1 MERKESLSSI
11 LIENLSQKTKDKILE
26 NFIEDPEAKLAREKL
41 KSISI
46 SDLRYIKSKN
56 EEEVYEIL
64 NSEYKKGQYFMY
76 CGPLL
81 ININPGPDLMKNYL
95 NLKNW
100 VKETEN
106 INESEWKP
114 HLYSFMYFVYQT
126 MVNEKK
132 DQVVNML
139 GQIGSGKT
147 FNIIHII
154 EYFCCMVGPENLQIE
169 TFDIIHKSIQLTHIM
184 GSIFRENNLES
195 SSCGILLRLG
205 FNNDNKICNFDF
217 EAQILDCT
225 LPFSENGRSFSI
237 LHSLVGA
244 ANSDIKRT
252 FGIPEDEIH
261 LNFFRKFSKNFSKK
275 TKERFKLNDLEIW
288 NRYFGLLKY
297 FDFKKEE
304 ILEII
309 QIFSFLINVNELG
322 ITKGKVNEI
331 SGYVISKG
339 QCSKRLSKILN
350 MDEDEFIHNMG
361 LFKEIQD
368 IKNTLISLMKYS
380 YYIVFEYIIMKIK
393 FKLKTFFNNL
403 YCKENNIQNPYENSI
418 NASTTSFHY
427 KDTKS
432 NNFQDIKLIQDE
444 DKIKYINFLDF
455 PGEVEDQTLGG
466 LFTNA
471 ANECINLFAGSSYS
485 SVVEQLIKEK
495 LFLKLFKP
503 LHSYDVVR
511 SLIGNKGLFNYLS
524 NNFTLNN
531 YERLKNDCLK
541 INIFK
546 NCILFK
552 DNDIIKKD
560 DEFKFEIIY
569 SHTSVIYNYESLY
582 LETKNLTNTKKTYK
596 VFGLSDNSIIKSIYK
611 KVVPIKISFENF
623 VEKRLYKLF
632 SPIENLSPFVIYCL
646 HSNNSYNIFFGNE
659 NNKAIDKNWAIPKN
673 LTVNMLK
680 KSLCIPVLYWEWFGY
695 QEWIKLDSFIK
706 IFEED
711 FNNAGKKLRNKSK
724 NKDKYDNKNKKIT
737 NKNNINENEE
747 EEYKKMNTFEKVNYI
762 LSSLFLT
769 RDTIIGKNIIV
780 MKKGTFMKIKKKL
793 EKLTEDSKV
802 IETSSSELNS
812 KKNIKNIRNIKGIK
826 NVKNEKKDLSKE
838 KDIKSPSD
846 SSKIIKNMSSKDII
860 EKKVSLKIQCNLL
873 LIDKK
878 ENENKKKSNKNLN
891 KKQNQNDE
899 DINIINYGEKIE
911 QTSKYN
917 LYKIMDK
924 SNPND
929 INDLIEQT
937 DKSNEKDNLDNQ
949 INDKELQ
956 KYRKKNNII
965 ITNNMNFDLLNKL
978 FNYDKNT
985 NFKIFD
991 YSKDINDII
1000 TIQCAYR
1007 KFKAY
1012 QKRLLLK
1019 YLISKIILLQSNI
1032 RGYLIIRKYKRLKK
1046 CLDSVLMIQRNFKS
1060 RFRRVNRKIRKI
1072 QANIRRMKIQKKVE
1086 RKLIRYRKCIENDE
1100 EYCDTSDEEKRK
1112 EIAKRKAK
1120 KNALENKRKLLEQ
1133 KEKAKRKR
1141 NNIYDYTKPLNTIEN
1156 ALNKKKESKLFDLTK
1171 EKNKDNIISALLLDQ
1186 NLLSEYDN
1194 MNRLLANE
1202 KGVNKNVKYELLQ
1215 INKNKKDNINKNNN
1229 EKIRIED
1236 KLISYGE
1243 EKRQKRAQDKIE
1255 KLKNQEMQY
1264 TFKPKLNKYNDKIFS
1279 NINMKNFYERAKLF
1293 ENIKNQKLKE
1303 ITENIGD
1310 LFESEFTFKPK
1321 ILKQSQ
1327 KIKRTHKDLINWKE
1341 QKDSKLSTLR
1351 IEKKNKEDEEF
1362 ENLKIPLLSKKS
1374 DDICK
1379 EKKYISPF
1387 SVPSTKRTNIESTE
1401 NKSGMFTKRIREDK
1415 KEKEIEEDE
1424 EEEEEEIEFKWPE
1437 NIQKQYYEK
1446 SSDDKFNSYG
1456 IKNDKISEIS
1466 EGEWDEEDEDDDFL

>member
-1 MERKESLSSI
+1 MERKKSISSI
-11 LIENLSQKTKDKILE
+11 LIENLNQKTKDKILE

-41 KSISI
+41 KSKSI
-46 SDLRYIKSKN
+46 TDLRNIKSKN

-106 INESEWKP
+106 TNENEWKP

-205 FNNDNKICNFDF
+205 FNNFNKICNFDL

-288 NRYFGLLKY
+288 NRYFGLLKF

-304 ILEII
+304 IIEII

-380 YYIVFEYIIMKIK
+380 YYIVFEYIILKIK
-393 FKLKTFFNNL
+393 YKLKTFFNNL
-403 YCKENNIQNPYENSI
+403 YCKENNIQNPYDNTI
-418 NASTTSFHY
+418 NTSTTSFHY
-427 KDTKS
+427 KDTKL
-432 NNFQDIKLIQDE
+432 NNLHDIKLIQDQDE
-444 DKIKYINFLDF
+444 INYINFLDF

-466 LFTNA
+466 LLTNA

-511 SLIGNKGLFNYLS
+511 SLLGDKGLFNYLS

-546 NCILFK
+546 NCISFK
-552 DNDIIKKD
+552 NDNLKKD

-569 SHTSVIYNYESLY
+569 SHTSVKYNYESLY
-582 LETKNLTNTKKTYK
+582 LETKNLTHTKKTYK
-596 VFGLSDNSIIKSIYK
+596 VFALSENSIIKCMYK
-611 KVVPIKISFENF
+611 KVVPTKISFENF
-623 VEKRLYKLF
+623 VEKRLLKLF
-632 SPIENLSPFVIYCL
+632 SPIEYLSPFVIYCL

-659 NNKAIDKNWAIPKN
+659 NNKSIDKNWSIPRN
-673 LTVNMLK
+673 LTINMLK
-680 KSLCIPVLYWEWFGY
+680 KSLCIPVLHWEWFGY
-695 QEWIKLDSFIK
+695 QEWIKLESFIK
-706 IFEED
+706 IFEKD
-711 FNNAGKKLRNKSK
+711 FENAGKKLRNKS
-724 NKDKYDNKNKKIT
+724 NYKDKSDNRNKKI
-737 NKNNINENEE
+737 NSKNNINNNEE
-747 EEYKKMNTFEKVNYI
+747 DEYKKMNTFEKVNYI

-793 EKLTEDSKV
+793 EKLNEEPKINDT
-802 IETSSSELNS
+802 NS
-812 KKNIKNIRNIKGIK
+812 LEVNSKNIKNIKNIKGGFK
-826 NVKNEKKDLSKE
+826 NIKNEKKDLI
-838 KDIKSPSD
+838 KDIKTPTD
-846 SSKIIKNMSSKDII
+846 SNKLIKNKPSKDII
-860 EKKVSLKIQCNLL
+860 EKKISLKVQCNLL
-873 LIDKK
+873 LIDKN
-878 ENENKKKSNKNLN
+878 ENENNKKGNKLLN
-891 KKQNQNDE
+891 KKQNIDE
-899 DINIINYGEKIE
+899 DINIINYGEEIDP
-911 QTSKYN
+911 TSKYN

-929 INDLIEQT
+929 INDLIET
-937 DKSNEKDNLDNQ
+937 TNKNNEKDNLDNE
-949 INDKELQ
+949 INDIELQ

-965 ITNNMNFDLLNKL
+965 ITNNMNFDLLNNL

-985 NFKIFD
+985 NFNIFD

-1000 TIQCAYR
+1000 TIQCDYR
-1007 KFKAY
+1007 KFK
-1012 QKRLLLK
+1012 
-1019 YLISKIILLQSNI
+1019 
-1032 RGYLIIRKYKRLKK
+1032 YK
-1046 CLDSVLMIQRNFKS
+1046 
-1060 RFRRVNRKIRKI
+1060 
-1072 QANIRRMKIQKKVE
+1072 
-1086 RKLIRYRKCIENDE
+1086 
-1100 EYCDTSDEEKRK
+1100 
-1112 EIAKRKAK
+1112 
-1120 KNALENKRKLLEQ
+1120 
-1133 KEKAKRKR
+1133 
-1141 NNIYDYTKPLNTIEN
+1141 
-1156 ALNKKKESKLFDLTK
+1156 
-1171 EKNKDNIISALLLDQ
+1171 
-1186 NLLSEYDN
+1186 
-1194 MNRLLANE
+1194 
-1202 KGVNKNVKYELLQ
+1202 
-1215 INKNKKDNINKNNN
+1215 
-1229 EKIRIED
+1229 
-1236 KLISYGE
+1236 
-1243 EKRQKRAQDKIE
+1243 
-1255 KLKNQEMQY
+1255 
-1264 TFKPKLNKYNDKIFS
+1264 
-1279 NINMKNFYERAKLF
+1279 
-1293 ENIKNQKLKE
+1293 
-1303 ITENIGD
+1303 
-1310 LFESEFTFKPK
+1310 
-1321 ILKQSQ
+1321 
-1327 KIKRTHKDLINWKE
+1327 
-1341 QKDSKLSTLR
+1341 
-1351 IEKKNKEDEEF
+1351 
-1362 ENLKIPLLSKKS
+1362 
-1374 DDICK
+1374 
-1379 EKKYISPF
+1379 
-1387 SVPSTKRTNIESTE
+1387 
-1401 NKSGMFTKRIREDK
+1401 
-1415 KEKEIEEDE
+1415 
-1424 EEEEEEIEFKWPE
+1424 
-1437 NIQKQYYEK
+1437 
-1446 SSDDKFNSYG
+1446 
-1456 IKNDKISEIS
+1456 
-1466 EGEWDEEDEDDDFL
+1466 